1 MTTRGALLVPAALR
15 PKSPRN
21 LALAVGAGALL
32 LLVYVVAAWG
42 RAWSAK
48 RGAGLAF
55 GVFAAAV
62 FLFEAAY
69 PFRRPRARPLASAR
83 AWMQAHVYLGA
94 LAFVGVLAHA
104 GFSLPHGAMGWGL
117 LILSAWVTASGLLG
131 VFLQKWIPS
140 ALSSGLRVEALFERI
155 PSLVEGLLVEA
166 DELMEGTSES
176 LDSFYRRDVRDSLS
190 RLDPS
195 WAYLFDVRA
204 GRDRALEPFRRM
216 GQYVSAEEKAKVSD
230 LMEIYI
236 EKLELDAQHR
246 MQHVLRSWLAWTA
259 HVPAAGLLMGLLLVH
274 ILTWAIY

>member
-1 MTTRGALLVPAALR
+1 M
-15 PKSPRN
+15 
-21 LALAVGAGALL
+21 
-32 LLVYVVAAWG
+32 LLVYAFAAWG
-42 RAWSAK
+42 RTWSPK
-48 RGAGLAF
+48 RGAGLVF
-55 GVFAAAV
+55 GILAALVFV
-62 FLFEAAY
+62 FEMAY
-69 PFRRPRARPLASAR
+69 PFRRPRARPLASAK

-94 LAFVGVLAHA
+94 LAFLGVLAHA
-104 GFSLPHGAMGWGL
+104 GFSLPHGAMGWAL
-117 LILSAWVTASGLLG
+117 LALSGWVTTSGLLG

-176 LDSFYRRDVRDSLS
+176 LDAFYRRDVRDLLS

-216 GQYVSAEEKAKVSD
+216 GQYVAAEEKGKVSD

-246 MQHVLRSWLAWTA
+246 MQQVLRNWLSWTA
-259 HVPAAGLLMGLLLVH
+259 HVPAAGLLMGLLVIH
-274 ILTWAIY
+274 VLTWALY